1 MIRKSKWKQDL
12 AFGNLNVKYIYL
24 VTIAL
29 CGGRPRNAEKIKPHG
44 HEVGLCDKGGL
55 IFYFVVT
62 FSVYLLRGRQKRK
75 KMKSAGKDNLFAEH
89 FVPLETL
96 RWYITSAFFLL

>member
-1 MIRKSKWKQDL
+1 MIRSRKYPKDL
-12 AFGNLNVKYIYL
+12 ALGNFNVKCIYL

-29 CGGRPRNAEKIKPHG
+29 CGGGPRNAEKIKPHG

-75 KMKSAGKDNLFAEH
+75 KREICWKRQSVCGTLCSA
-89 FVPLETL
+89 
-96 RWYITSAFFLL
+96 